1 MLISRSDRSKKAIW
15 FWTVDR
21 WLFSSFLILM
31 SLGAF
36 FIMASSPKMALN
48 LNLDS
53 HFFTIRHIIFLL
65 LGFLIILLL
74 SQINEKFIKLFS
86 ILGIGI
92 CLILMAVTLLG
103 EAPTKGAKRWLYIYG
118 QSFQPSEFAKP
129 FFVVVNAWLLHLW
142 KKNNDF
148 KGWLWSLSI
157 LLMIALLLL
166 LQPDLGMTILF
177 TSVWVIQIFLSG
189 TPLIVFILLFFS
201 VPIILLL
208 SYFYFDHVYTR
219 INMFFDG
226 NSFQTLQAIKS
237 FQTGSF
243 FGKGIGEGFYK
254 NNLPDAHTD
263 FIFAVIAEEF
273 GIIFCCIIVILY
285 GIFIFRSLSFAIKGN
300 TMFYILAV
308 SGLSFLFGM
317 QCIIH
322 ISSNLGLIPTKG
334 MTLPFLSYGG
344 SSIISSALIVGI
356 IISLT
361 RKQINFTH
369 YQSNIKD
376 EKIVNAKY

>member
-1 MLISRSDRSKKAIW
+1 
-15 FWTVDR
+15 
-21 WLFSSFLILM
+21 
-31 SLGAF
+31 
-36 FIMASSPKMALN
+36 
-48 LNLDS
+48 
-53 HFFTIRHIIFLL
+53 
-65 LGFLIILLL
+65 
-74 SQINEKFIKLFS
+74 
-86 ILGIGI
+86 
-92 CLILMAVTLLG
+92 
-103 EAPTKGAKRWLYIYG
+103 
-118 QSFQPSEFAKP
+118 
-129 FFVVVNAWLLHLW
+129 
-142 KKNNDF
+142 
-148 KGWLWSLSI
+148 
-157 LLMIALLLL
+157 
-166 LQPDLGMTILF
+166 
-177 TSVWVIQIFLSG
+177 
-189 TPLIVFILLFFS
+189 
-201 VPIILLL
+201 
-208 SYFYFDHVYTR
+208 
-219 INMFFDG
+219 MFFDG